1 MLDFKQFQEY
11 ALDHIREYLPEELKS
26 AHVELNEVNKN
37 NGKVLQAIIVRPKDS
52 VVAPTVYLN
61 GFYRSYEDGAD
72 LKSVMKEIADTSA
85 KNQSPE
91 EFENIAQDYRDF
103 EFVKDKIV
111 MNLVNAQRNEEMLK
125 NTPHIMH
132 EDLAI
137 TYRVVLGNDGQGM
150 ASITIK
156 QPHVDAW
163 GVSLDTIHER
173 AMENSERLLPVT
185 VQSMDEVMLSMMGE
199 SGMPKE
205 MLEEML
211 GEIEDRPKDEM
222 MYVITNSAK
231 LNGAASIVY
240 SNALDKLAE
249 KVGTDLYVLPSSVHE
264 VIAVSTNMGNPEEL
278 AAMVREVNA
287 GEVSEDEQ
295 LSDHV
300 YKFDAKSHTLSLA
313 DTSMEN
319 LQRVMVSEDTK
330 QYASETQNNSRPRH
344 R

>member
-1 MLDFKQFQEY
+1 MLNFEQFQEY
-11 ALDHIREYLPEELKS
+11 ALDHIREYLPDELKN
-26 AHVELNEVNKN
+26 AHVELNDVDKN
-37 NGKVLQAIIVRPKDS
+37 NGRVLQAIIVRPEDS
-52 VVAPTVYLN
+52 VIAPTVYLN

-85 KNQSPE
+85 RNQSPS
-91 EFENIAQDYRDF
+91 EFTNIAQDYHNFD
-103 EFVKDKIV
+103 FVKDKIV

-125 NTPHIMH
+125 NTPHIMQ

-137 TYRVVLGNDGQGM
+137 TYRVVLGNDEQGM

-163 GVSLDTIHER
+163 GVSLDTIHEC

-211 GEIEDRPKDEM
+211 GEIEDRPADEM
-222 MYVITNSAK
+222 MYVITNSEK
-231 LNGAASIVY
+231 INGAASIVY

-249 KVGTDLYVLPSSVHE
+249 RVGTDLYVLPSSVHE
-264 VIAVSTNMGNPEEL
+264 IIAVSTNMGDPSQL
-278 AAMVREVNA
+278 AEMVKEVNA
-287 GEVSEDEQ
+287 GEVAADEQ

-300 YKFDAKSHTLSLA
+300 YKYDAKSHTLSLA

-319 LQRVMVSEDTK
+319 LQKAMVSEDIK
-330 QYASETQNNSRPRH
+330 QYASETQSNSRPRH